1 MIEPVSITVL
11 ASSAVAL
18 LSPFFRKAAEKGAEK
33 LGESAAGTLF
43 EKLKLSL
50 KTPAGQEAL
59 SDLAKQPDDP
69 DNQAGLRK
77 QIRKAAEQDP
87 EFAKLLQELVTKA
100 ETSTISDN
108 QVAIGDSNKQAK
120 VSNSSGTNITIS

>member
-1 MIEPVSITVL
+1 MIDPASITLL

-18 LSPFFRKAAEKGAEK
+18 LSPFLKKAAEKGAEK

-43 EKLKLSL
+43 EKLRLSL

-59 SDLAKQPDDP
+59 SDLAKQPDDA

-77 QIRKAAEQDP
+77 EIRKAAEQDP
-87 EFAKLLQELVTKA
+87 EFAKQLQELM
-100 ETSTISDN
+100 TSAATTSDN
-108 QVAIGDSNKQAK
+108 QVALGNNNRQGK
-120 VSNSSGTNITIS
+120 VSNSINTSMNIS

>member
-1 MIEPVSITVL
+1 MIDPASISML
-11 ASSAVAL
+11 AASAVAL
-18 LSPFFRKAAEKGAEK
+18 LSPFLKKAADKGAEK

-59 SDLAKQPDDP
+59 SDLAKQPDDT

-77 QIRKAAEQDP
+77 EIRKAAEQDP
-87 EFAKLLQELVTKA
+87 EFAQLLHGLLSEA
-100 ETSTISDN
+100 GASTASDN
-108 QVAIGDSNKQAK
+108 QIAIGDNNKQAK
-120 VSNSSGTNITIS
+120 VSDSSGVTITQS